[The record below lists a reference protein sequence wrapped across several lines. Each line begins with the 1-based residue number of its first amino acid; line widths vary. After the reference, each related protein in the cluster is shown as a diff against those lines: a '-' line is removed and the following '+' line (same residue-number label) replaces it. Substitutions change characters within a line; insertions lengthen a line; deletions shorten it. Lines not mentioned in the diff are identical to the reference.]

1 MNTRTQKTLTTL
13 ALLGLAATGAHAQ
26 TASAS
31 NSAQVLTSGIK
42 SATSGTSFFNVEGT
56 GNTKFANYGVLD
68 FSTTG
73 FSGVTSLNNATVTL
87 TLTESNTNFTAPGTI
102 DFFLTTDT
110 TTNDTPAISGGT
122 QNTNLKFNAAD
133 TANGVGV
140 DSANFQSGAQF
151 FALGNGAFTRTG
163 ATPTGGVDNYT
174 LNFADASTAARSYF
188 LQQIGA
194 GGPLRILVT
203 PDANTPAV
211 AATFAG
217 SAFTSGTP
225 AAPAPGSFPMLTIAT
240 PAAAPE
246 PSGIAVLL
254 IGMGALGLAAARRRT
269 TQAA

>member
-1 MNTRTQKTLTTL
+1 MNPRTQKTLSTL
-13 ALLGLAATGAHAQ
+13 VLLGLAATGAHAQ

-31 NSAQVLTSGIK
+31 NSAQVLVGGIK
-42 SATSGTSFFNVEGT
+42 NATSGTRFLNIEGT
-56 GNTKFANYGVLD
+56 GNNTFATYGVLD

-73 FSGVTSLNNATVTL
+73 FTGVTSLNNATVTL
-87 TLTESNTNFTAPGTI
+87 TLTESNASFTAPGTL

-110 TTNDTPAISGGT
+110 TTNDTPAISGGA

-151 FALGNGAFTRTG
+151 FALGSGAFTRTG

-174 LNFADASTAARSYF
+174 LNFAAAGVAARSYF
-188 LQQIGA
+188 LQQIGT

-203 PDANTPAV
+203 PNANTPAV

-225 AAPAPGSFPMLTIAT
+225 AVPAPGSYPMLTI
-240 PAAAPE
+240 AAAPE
-246 PSGIAVLL
+246 PSGIVAMLV
-254 IGMGALGLAAARRRT
+254 GMGVLGMVAARRRSLK
-269 TQAA
+269 AA